1 VSKDVR
7 AREVASLQPQATGR
21 HLHFARMGCLLITT
35 TGELRISA
43 EYPILCQQL
52 KDLGDADWLEVQE
65 ADVVQTRHLV
75 RRQSILRVTE
85 TLDGPKL
92 PAAARILEA

>member
-1 VSKDVR
+1 
-7 AREVASLQPQATGR
+7 
-21 HLHFARMGCLLITT
+21 MGCLVVTT
-35 TGELRISA
+35 TGELKVVADYPTLCA
-43 EYPILCQQL
+43 ELREL
-52 KDLGDADWLEVQE
+52 KDMGDADWLEVQE

-92 PAAARILEA
+92 PAAARILEG